1 MSYSQTSLAYL
12 EQKRQKE
19 EKIIYSIVSF
29 IIGAIVGGVSGVF
42 IFMNITGGSAE
53 PSQAISAPT
62 LSVEELAAPTEQSAV
77 EEPAVEEQAVA
88 SETAVPA
95 EESVPAAAEL
105 TPTIYQIVSAESE
118 ARFSV
123 DETFPAGTAVGRTNE
138 VAGEIFVDFNTP
150 SNSQLGTIRINLRTL
165 ATDNP
170 DRDKS
175 IRCCVLLT
183 ARPEFEFA
191 DFVPTQITG
200 FPEQVEVGQ
209 SVELQITGDL
219 TVRGVTNPVTFY
231 VLLTIVSPEELRG
244 LATTNVR
251 RSDFNILNNEE
262 NGFDYH
268 GVAEEVTLEF
278 EFVARSGS

>member
-12 EQKRQKE
+12 EQKKQKE

-29 IIGAIVGGVSGVF
+29 VIGAIVGGISGVF

-62 LSVEELAAPTEQSAV
+62 LSVEEFTAPTEM
-77 EEPAVEEQAVA
+77 EEVEEQVA
-88 SETAVPA
+88 ATATAAPA
-95 EESVPAAAEL
+95 EVNAPAEVGLAPA
-105 TPTIYQIVSAESE
+105 IYQIVSAESE

-123 DETFPAGTAVGRTNE
+123 LETFPAGTAIGRTRE
-138 VAGEIFVDFNTP
+138 VAGEFFVDFNTP

-183 ARPEFEFA
+183 ARPEYEFA
-191 DFVPTQITG
+191 DFVPTQIAG
-200 FPEQVEVGQ
+200 FPEQVEIGQ
-209 SVELQITGDL
+209 SVELQITGNL
-219 TVRGVTNPVTFY
+219 TLRGVTNPVTFSA
-231 VLLTIVSPEELRG
+231 LLTIVSPEELRG
-244 LATTNVR
+244 LATTIVR
-251 RSDFNILNNEE
+251 RSDFNILNDAD

-278 EFVARSGS
+278 EFVARPGS

>member
-29 IIGAIVGGVSGVF
+29 VIGAIVGGISGVF

-62 LSVEELAAPTEQSAV
+62 LSVEEFIAPTETEEVGEQVAATATAAPAGVNASAEV
-77 EEPAVEEQAVA
+77 GLAPA
-88 SETAVPA
+88 
-95 EESVPAAAEL
+95 
-105 TPTIYQIVSAESE
+105 IYQIVSAESE

-123 DETFPAGTAVGRTNE
+123 HETFPAGTAVGRTRE
-138 VAGEIFVDFNTP
+138 VAGEIFVDFNIP

-175 IRCCVLLT
+175 IRCCVLLS
-183 ARPEFEFA
+183 ARPEYEFA
-191 DFVPTQITG
+191 DFVPSQIAG
-200 FPEQVEVGQ
+200 LPEQVEIGQ
-209 SVELQITGDL
+209 SVELQINGDL
-219 TVRGVTNPVTFY
+219 TLRGVTNPVTFN

-244 LATTNVR
+244 LATTIVR
-251 RSDFNILNNEE
+251 RSDFNILNDAD

-278 EFVARSGS
+278 EFVARPGS